1 MEKFLSNKCE
11 GITLVA
17 LVITIIILLIL
28 AGVAIS
34 QLSGNG
40 IFEQV
45 KLAKEKSENSKQ
57 LENNTLADYES
68 EINNY
73 IEGNRASF
81 NESQLLLTVTE
92 TSWTKFEIPNLDSY
106 KLFIA
111 YIHYP
116 ANNEIIQDI
125 TFMPEQLKESSET
138 SSFIQP
144 FFKDTTGTHCGWICY
159 GGENKIKAYVRSCKM
174 DIYGIK

>member
-1 MEKFLSNKCE
+1 M
-11 GITLVA
+11 
-17 LVITIIILLIL
+17 

-106 KLFIA
+106 KCFMA
-111 YIHYP
+111 YIIYP
-116 ANNEIIQDI
+116 GDDIIVHGYP
-125 TFMPEQLKESSET
+125 FLPEQLKKSSET
-138 SSFIQP
+138 SSFIHLI
-144 FFKDTTGTHCGWICY
+144 FRDANTTPHAGWICY
-159 GGENKIKAYVRSCKM
+159 EADNRIKAYVKGCKM